1 MRQIDPKAVIF
12 DLGSTLIEYEGIPWP
27 KLGQECNAAGWR
39 FLKDQR
45 YQVPDEE
52 EFDRLFDEI
61 YQDYRMMAHDTMK
74 EWTVMQI
81 ATKLFAKLK
90 LPADTGLVERYFE
103 AYYEPVAKELY
114 VYEDTRETLE
124 RVKARYGV
132 IGLISNTV
140 FPEEAHREELK
151 RFDLADFLNFALFSS
166 TFGMRKPHPDIFYKA
181 ANLAG
186 YAPSECVY
194 IGDRYLEDF
203 EGPTEIG
210 MPAILKLVDN
220 REYPENM
227 GADVPTIKT
236 LSELEFHLD
245 I

>member
-1 MRQIDPKAVIF
+1 VKQIESKAVIF

-27 KLGQECNAAGWR
+27 ILGQECNAAGWK

-52 EFDRLFDEI
+52 EFNRLFDELRE
-61 YQDYRMMAHDTMK
+61 DYRMMAHDTMK
-74 EWTVMQI
+74 EWTIIQI
-81 ATKLFAKLK
+81 AAKLFAKLK
-90 LPADTGLVERYFE
+90 LPADPGLIERYFE
-103 AYYEPVAKELY
+103 AFYEPVAKELY
-114 VYEDTRETLE
+114 VYEDTRGILE
-124 RVKARYGV
+124 RIKTRYGI
-132 IGLISNTV
+132 IGLVSNTV
-140 FPEEAHREELK
+140 FPEETHRDELK
-151 RFDLADFLNFALFSS
+151 RFGLAGFLNFALFSS

-194 IGDRYLEDF
+194 IGDRFVEDY

-210 MPAILKLVDN
+210 MPAILKLVEN
-220 REYPENM
+220 REYPENV
-227 GADVPTIKT
+227 GTEVPTIKT